1 MVPAPLDTAA
11 ALRDEL
17 QRFEQVLAEV
27 AAGFVNI
34 PAGEVDAAIT
44 SALVR
49 IADSIQAERIT
60 LVREREG
67 GVPYVSHSAAVAG
80 IAPVAVGLEPQY
92 PWALNEIRQGRS
104 MSFSH
109 IDELPTE
116 AVVDRASWTRIAVT
130 SNATVPFF
138 VGGVFKGA
146 LAFAC
151 FRYHRQWPPDIIARM
166 RLFAT
171 VLGNA
176 LEHDRVQRGLATAMA
191 FERLISTTLTALLR
205 AAPPDV
211 DRLIETGLGEMAEL
225 LDADGVALWRTGP
238 VRGEF
243 HCMHRYQREG
253 IFPAPDK
260 VDASIFPWMI
270 GELLSDR
277 AVSRP
282 VSAFP
287 PAGAIDGATLRAMGG
302 LSIVAVPFSIG
313 GRVTG
318 ALSFA
323 SEREEKGWPES
334 LLPRV
339 QLFGEMIASVVARN
353 QAEVAER
360 DARAEATHAARLGTM
375 GVVAA
380 SLAHELTQPLAAI
393 MTNVQ
398 MAQMLAGDENADPAE
413 LRATLDD
420 ILADDMRAGKL
431 IQQLRR
437 FLRRD
442 ELERAALAM
451 RPLIDEVLSLVRGEV
466 VGKGI
471 VLRLESPAA
480 LGTVVGNHSQIQQV
494 LLNLLL
500 NAFDAVAGNSAGL
513 RQVVVTAAVDASHV
527 SIEVSD
533 NGVGMDEAA
542 QGRAFVPFYTT
553 KAKGMGLGLVIS
565 RSIAEEHGG
574 SLTLRSTPGVGTV
587 FRLLLPVVHES

>member
-1 MVPAPLDTAA
+1 
-11 ALRDEL
+11 
-17 QRFEQVLAEV
+17 
-27 AAGFVNI
+27 
-34 PAGEVDAAIT
+34 
-44 SALVR
+44 
-49 IADSIQAERIT
+49 
-60 LVREREG
+60 
-67 GVPYVSHSAAVAG
+67 
-80 IAPVAVGLEPQY
+80 
-92 PWALNEIRQGRS
+92 
-104 MSFSH
+104 
-109 IDELPTE
+109 
-116 AVVDRASWTRIAVT
+116 
-130 SNATVPFF
+130 
-138 VGGVFKGA
+138 
-146 LAFAC
+146 
-151 FRYHRQWPPDIIARM
+151 
-166 RLFAT
+166 
-171 VLGNA
+171 
-176 LEHDRVQRGLATAMA
+176 
-191 FERLISTTLTALLR
+191 
-205 AAPPDV
+205 
-211 DRLIETGLGEMAEL
+211 
-225 LDADGVALWRTGP
+225 
-238 VRGEF
+238 
-243 HCMHRYQREG
+243 
-253 IFPAPDK
+253 
-260 VDASIFPWMI
+260 
-270 GELLSDR
+270 
-277 AVSRP
+277 
-282 VSAFP
+282 
-287 PAGAIDGATLRAMGG
+287 
-302 LSIVAVPFSIG
+302 
-313 GRVTG
+313 
-318 ALSFA
+318 LSFA

-393 MTNVQ
+393 MTNAQ

-471 VLRLESPAA
+471 VLRLERPAA
-480 LGTVVGNHSQIQQV
+480 LGIVVGNHSQIQQV

-500 NAFDAVAGNSAGL
+500 NAFDAVAGRSAGM

-542 QGRAFVPFYTT
+542 QTRAFLPFYTT